1 LNPIYDTIIVSTNGG
16 VSMKKLI
23 VVSTVLTALLIFA
36 GCSVTAGLPGL
47 AGGWGFAID
56 WGFATTETRA
66 DGPDKAFGELELEQ
80 EGAALTGTLIINDNE
95 YFVNG
100 TVGKGKTVTLS
111 VFEDADA
118 SQELFTLNGTYN
130 GKSIVGETTDKAAN
144 WIAERAL

>member
-80 EGAALTGTLIINDNE
+80 EGAALSGTLIINDNE
-95 YFVNG
+95 YFVSG

-111 VFEDADA
+111 VFEDAEAGED
-118 SQELFTLNGTYN
+118 LFTLNGLYN
-130 GKSIVGETTDKAAN
+130 GESIVGETTDKAAD
-144 WIAERAL
+144 WIAEREL